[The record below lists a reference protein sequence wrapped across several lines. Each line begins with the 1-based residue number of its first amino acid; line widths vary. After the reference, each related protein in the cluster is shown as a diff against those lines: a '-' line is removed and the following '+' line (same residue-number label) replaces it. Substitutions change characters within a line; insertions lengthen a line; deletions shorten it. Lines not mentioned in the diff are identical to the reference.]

1 MILKTQSF
9 SLYQKKTLKF
19 LNILTYIFQLKITFK
34 KLIQFSK
41 FFSDEEESDPEDTE
55 LSRRGSM
62 DSIISQESIN
72 RQNNNKKQQP
82 EATQQETGSPS
93 KWKKGHQRRHS
104 LTVCCTHN
112 AQHYGNTGCGVFKK
126 GVPN

>member
-1 MILKTQSF
+1 
-9 SLYQKKTLKF
+9 
-19 LNILTYIFQLKITFK
+19 
-34 KLIQFSK
+34 
-41 FFSDEEESDPEDTE
+41 
-55 LSRRGSM
+55 M

-112 AQHYGNTGCGVFKK
+112 AEHSFSLNSDNNQNHNKMITLFVNFEKETSIIFRPPSNSSVHISMRWASCRVIGYVKQN
-126 GVPN
+126 

>member
-1 MILKTQSF
+1 
-9 SLYQKKTLKF
+9 
-19 LNILTYIFQLKITFK
+19 
-34 KLIQFSK
+34 
-41 FFSDEEESDPEDTE
+41 
-55 LSRRGSM
+55 M

-126 GVPN
+126 GVPNLKDFCLKNSVLEGNY